1 MVPHEKSHL
10 SFSLKRHFKSPSHRW
25 GGKVSVLSPQCPS
38 PHHPTTIE
46 PSIHPITVVHHHTI
60 PPPSSLLSIPSLL
73 SIEPSIHPTIV
84 VRHLASMTNQKRLS
98 FARSVLSKAMAP
110 LWPRGSGSAERRRL
124 EQAHGRFM
132 LRRLSAADLEL
143 VDQKTVPACWSP
155 ELVRESWAAPVG
167 ACDSKHLS
175 SRAQEMFGTSIK
187 AEISAYVKKKK
198 ENGSALSTDRFKN
211 QS

>member
-1 MVPHEKSHL
+1 MSIT
-10 SFSLKRHFKSPSHRW
+10 SPSHHHRTFYP
-25 GGKVSVLSPQCPS
+25 SHHCCPS
-38 PHHPTTIE
+38 PHHPAT
-46 PSIHPITVVHHHTI
+46 
-60 PPPSSLLSIPSLL
+60 
-73 SIEPSIHPTIV
+73 IEPSIHPTIV

>member
-1 MVPHEKSHL
+1 
-10 SFSLKRHFKSPSHRW
+10 
-25 GGKVSVLSPQCPS
+25 
-38 PHHPTTIE
+38 
-46 PSIHPITVVHHHTI
+46 
-60 PPPSSLLSIPSLL
+60 
-73 SIEPSIHPTIV
+73 
-84 VRHLASMTNQKRLS
+84 MTNQKRLS

-155 ELVRESWAAPVG
+155 ELVRESWAAP
-167 ACDSKHLS
+167 L
-175 SRAQEMFGTSIK
+175 EMFGTSIK

>member
-1 MVPHEKSHL
+1 M
-10 SFSLKRHFKSPSHRW
+10 
-25 GGKVSVLSPQCPS
+25 SPQCPS

-124 EQAHGRFM
+124 EQARCRFM
-132 LRRLSAADLEL
+132 LRHLSAADLEL

-167 ACDSKHLS
+167 ACDSKHLFQQS
-175 SRAQEMFGTSIK
+175 ARDVWHKHQSRDLCLRQEEEREWERLVNGPIQESKLTPL
-187 AEISAYVKKKK
+187 APLGGEIPHLCEPANVFDAVAPL
-198 ENGSALSTDRFKN
+198 GG
-211 QS
+211 

>member
-1 MVPHEKSHL
+1 M
-10 SFSLKRHFKSPSHRW
+10 
-25 GGKVSVLSPQCPS
+25 SPQCPS

-124 EQAHGRFM
+124 ERQAHGRFM

-143 VDQKTVPACWSP
+143 VDQKTVPACWRP

>member
-1 MVPHEKSHL
+1 
-10 SFSLKRHFKSPSHRW
+10 
-25 GGKVSVLSPQCPS
+25 
-38 PHHPTTIE
+38 
-46 PSIHPITVVHHHTI
+46 
-60 PPPSSLLSIPSLL
+60 
-73 SIEPSIHPTIV
+73 
-84 VRHLASMTNQKRLS
+84 
-98 FARSVLSKAMAP
+98 MAP

-155 ELVRESWAAPVG
+155 ELVRESWAAPLAGSDDMAVVDAAPAEVHPVG

>member
-1 MVPHEKSHL
+1 M
-10 SFSLKRHFKSPSHRW
+10 
-25 GGKVSVLSPQCPS
+25 SPQCPS

-60 PPPSSLLSIPSLL
+60 PPPSSLLSIRSWL

-124 EQAHGRFM
+124 ERQAHGRFM

-155 ELVRESWAAPVG
+155 ELVRESWAAPLAGSDDMAVVDVAPAEVHPVG

-175 SRAQEMFGTSIK
+175 SRAQ
-187 AEISAYVKKKK
+187 
-198 ENGSALSTDRFKN
+198 
-211 QS
+211 